1 MKERYKTMTT
11 MTTKTFKVVGY
22 KLGYNALTTVIIKTW
37 GRENAKRMAWQ
48 LHNIIEVKS
57 IEEVAE

>member
-1 MKERYKTMTT
+1 MTT
-11 MTTKTFKVVGY
+11 MTTKTFKVAGY

-37 GRENAKRMAWQ
+37 GSENVKRMAWQ
-48 LHNIIEVKS
+48 LHNIIEVKT

>member
-1 MKERYKTMTT
+1 MTT
-11 MTTKTFKVVGY
+11 MTTKTFKVAGY
-22 KLGYNALTTVIIKTW
+22 QLGKSTMTRVIIKTW
-37 GRENAKRMAWQ
+37 GRENVKRMAWQ